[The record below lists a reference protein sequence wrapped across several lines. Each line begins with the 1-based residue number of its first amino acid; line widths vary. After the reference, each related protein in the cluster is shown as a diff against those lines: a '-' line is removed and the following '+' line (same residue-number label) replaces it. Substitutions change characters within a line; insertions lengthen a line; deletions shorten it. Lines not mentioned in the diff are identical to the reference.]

1 MSNPD
6 PPSRLHNT
14 LIPKTMPGRFL
25 ARLIGIGL
33 SVVLAAGLS
42 GCGGIKPTALPK
54 TSCQRVISL
63 SPSITEV
70 LYALQLGKQVVGVT
84 QFCLYPADA
93 RKKPKV
99 GGYVDPN
106 MEAML
111 RLKPDLIVVRK
122 EQTEL
127 VQRIRD
133 LRIPVLPVE
142 HRNTEGILDSFQAL
156 GQVCHRQ
163 ELAQATVA
171 DLRGRIQAVERKT
184 QHVQYRPTVLVAVD
198 RDTYAKRLRWVY
210 VPGED
215 GFFDSMIRQAGGRNA
230 APAGRKGFLQVSSE
244 GIIRMNPDIIIEALP
259 YTRAARQ
266 NPEDIRKQWNSLPQ
280 VAAVQQHRVYL
291 FTDDFMVIPGPRY
304 VQALE
309 KFARVIHPELDW
321 KHDQPPQR
329 P

>member
-1 MSNPD
+1 LS
-6 PPSRLHNT
+6 LHIHIPNRQSST
-14 LIPKTMPGRFL
+14 LKLSAGF
-25 ARLIGIGL
+25 ARLL
-33 SVVLAAGLS
+33 TSVLLIVLAVGMS
-42 GCGGIKPTALPK
+42 GCKTATSSQLPQ
-54 TSCQRVISL
+54 SQCRRVISL

-70 LYALQLGKQVVGVT
+70 LYALQLGNNVVGVT

-93 RKKPKV
+93 RRKPKV

-122 EQTEL
+122 EQTDL
-127 VQRIRD
+127 VQRVRD

-142 HRNTEGILDSFQAL
+142 HRNTEGILNSFEML
-156 GQVCHRQ
+156 GQVCQRQ
-163 ELAQATVA
+163 PQAQSIVS
-171 DLRGRIQAVERKT
+171 DLRGRIQAIERKT
-184 QHVQYRPTVLVAVD
+184 QGVQHKPTVLVAVD
-198 RDTYAKRLRWVY
+198 RDTYAKKLRWVY

-215 GFFDSMIRQAGGRNA
+215 GFFNSMIRQAGGKNA

-266 NPEDIRKQWNSLPQ
+266 NPEDIRKQWDSLPQ
-280 VAAVQQHRVYL
+280 VAAVRNHRVYL

-309 KFARVIHPELDW
+309 KFAQVIHPELDW